1 MSDLLTWSPIPL
13 GRWFGTTVK
22 VHVSLIV
29 FVGLTLLFAPFEA
42 DRRGLAAALAQ
53 ATTWL
58 GLLLLALAVH
68 EFAHALMAWVT
79 VCELEDD
86 HLWPLGSLAAP
97 IDPPRGLNYLLSV
110 MAGPFA
116 SGVTAFSTAA
126 LLGIVWD
133 AEFAWNPLG
142 PDADP
147 GAPWIHAATK
157 AEPMTAPWV
166 VGWFGFINYWLL
178 LANLLPAL
186 PFDLG
191 RMLRWYLANAS
202 NGPTPRDGVAA
213 PWTARV
219 VGAVL
224 FVVGVL
230 RLVVWHHVDGLGF
243 VAVAVVIELMA
254 LSEPRTREDVGF
266 FEEGGLL
273 GYDFSEGYT
282 SLEENPPKVRPY
294 RESALK
300 RWRRRRAE
308 QRRQRLMMEELAEE
322 RRLDQILD
330 KLYHQGKAALTDEE
344 HRFLVRV
351 SVRLRNRH
359 NAQHSRN

>member
-29 FVGLTLLFAPFEA
+29 FVALALLFAPFEA
-42 DRRGLAAALAQ
+42 DRRGLAAALLQ

-58 GLLLLALAVH
+58 GLFLLALAIH
-68 EFAHALMAWVT
+68 EFAHALTAWVT

-97 IDPPRGLNYLLSV
+97 VDPPRGLNYLLAV

-116 SGVTAFSTAA
+116 SGVTALLTAA
-126 LLGIVWD
+126 ALGIFWD

-142 PDADP
+142 RHADP
-147 GAPWIHAATK
+147 GAPWLQAATK
-157 AEPMTAPWV
+157 AAPMTSAWI

-178 LANLLPAL
+178 LANLLPAP
-186 PFDLG
+186 PFDGG
-191 RMLRWYLANAS
+191 RMLRWYVANAS

-213 PWTARV
+213 SWTARV
-219 VGAVL
+219 VGAIL

-230 RLVVWHHVDGLGF
+230 RLVFWHRADGLGF

-254 LSEPRTREDVGF
+254 FSEPQSREEVGYF
-266 FEEGGLL
+266 DDGLL

-282 SLEENPPKVRPY
+282 SLENNPAKVRPY

-300 RWRRRRAE
+300 RWRRRRADV
-308 QRRQRLMMEELAEE
+308 RRQRRMMRELAEE

-359 NAQHSRN
+359 NAQHTRN